1 MEQKEEVISKAIQ
14 VLNSSGIVIY
24 PTDTAFGIGCR
35 IDRPKSVDRLLAF
48 RKRPLSQ
55 AMPVLVATKEMAL
68 PYWSHPSHIV
78 RCLMNQYWPG
88 SLTIVAPCK
97 KRLIYPPI
105 RGGRDTVGL
114 RMPNYKTI
122 LTIIEGVG
130 VPILGP
136 SANFHGKPTPY
147 RLQDLDPELVKLVDL
162 VVPGKCSVGQ
172 ASTVVDCSVDPYK
185 IIRQGAVKLPEG
197 SRPLAAL
204 FIDTSVSD
212 TAEVAL
218 EIEGK
223 RFTRTFK
230 SHTMKAQMAL
240 PLIEKLLKAH
250 HLNFSAID
258 QIKVNTGP
266 GSFMGLRVGLA
277 LANALGMLLGIPVN
291 GTSSIKELD
300 SWYPKAKFN

>member
-1 MEQKEEVISKAIQ
+1 MEDIVKQAIKIIKEG
-14 VLNSSGIVIY
+14 GIIIY

-35 IDRPKSVDRLLAF
+35 IDGPKSVDRLLTL

-78 RCLMNQYWPG
+78 RRLMNQYWPG
-88 SLTIVAPCK
+88 ALTIVAPCK
-97 KRLIYPPI
+97 KRLIYSPI
-105 RGGRDTVGL
+105 RGGGDTVGL
-114 RMPNYKTI
+114 RMPNHKTT
-122 LTIIEGVG
+122 LTIIKGVG

-136 SANFHGKPTPY
+136 SANFHGQPTPY

-162 VVPGKCSVGQ
+162 VVSGKCSVGQ

-197 SRPLAAL
+197 SRPLVTL

-212 TAEVAL
+212 TAKVVL

-223 RFTRTFK
+223 RFTKTFK
-230 SHTMKAQMAL
+230 SRLKKAQMAL